1 MMKKIAVFPG
11 SFDPFTRAHQDLVLR
26 ALPLFDEIVIAIGV
40 NTSKQG
46 LLPFEVREE
55 AIKAVFK
62 DESKVQIQRI
72 QGLTVN
78 FCREVGA
85 QFMLR
90 GLRNGIDLE
99 FENAIAQNNLILA
112 PEVESLFLLARSGL
126 GHISSTIVRDI
137 LKNGGDVSALVPDAI
152 LPFLKTPE

>member
-11 SFDPFTRAHQDLVLR
+11 SFDPFTRAHEDLVLR

-62 DESKVQIQRI
+62 DEAKVQVRRI

-137 LKNGGDVSALVPDAI
+137 LRNGGDVSALVPEAI
-152 LPFLKTPE
+152 LPFLKTAE

>member
-26 ALPLFDEIVIAIGV
+26 ALPLFDKIVIAIGV

-46 LLPFEVREE
+46 LLPYEVREE
-55 AIKAVFK
+55 AVKAVFK
-62 DESKVQIQRI
+62 DEAKVQVQRI

-137 LKNGGDVSALVPDAI
+137 LRNEGDVSALVPEAI
-152 LPFLKTPE
+152 LPFLKTGE

>member
-1 MMKKIAVFPG
+1 MKKIAVFPG

-26 ALPLFDEIVIAIGV
+26 ALPLFDEIIIAIAV
-40 NTSKQG
+40 NSSKQG

-55 AIKAVFK
+55 AIKAVFQ
-62 DESKVQIQRI
+62 DETKIQVHRI

-78 FCREVGA
+78 YCREVGA
-85 QFMLR
+85 QSILR
-90 GLRNGIDLE
+90 GLRNAIDLD

-112 PEVESLFLLARSGL
+112 PEVESYFLMSRSGL

-137 LKNGGDVSALVPDAI
+137 LRNGGDVSELVPDAI
-152 LPFLKTPE
+152 LPFLKIA

>member
-1 MMKKIAVFPG
+1 MRKIAVFPG

-26 ALPLFDEIVIAIGV
+26 ALPLFDEIIIAIAV

-46 LLPFEVREE
+46 LMPFEVREE
-55 AIKAVFK
+55 AITALFK
-62 DESKVQIQRI
+62 EEAKIQVHRI

-78 FCREVGA
+78 YCREVGA

-112 PEVESLFLLARSGL
+112 PEVESYFLLSRSGF

-137 LKNGGDVSALVPDAI
+137 LRNGGDVSALVPEAI
-152 LPFLKTPE
+152 LPFLKTP

>member
-1 MMKKIAVFPG
+1 MKKIAVFPG

-26 ALPLFDEIVIAIGV
+26 ALLLFDEIIIAIGV

-55 AIKAVFK
+55 AIKAVFL
-62 DESKVQIQRI
+62 DEEKVQVQRI
-72 QGLTVN
+72 EGLTVN

-85 QFMLR
+85 RYMLR

-112 PEVESLFLLARSGL
+112 PEVESFFLLSRSGL

-137 LKNGGDVSALVPDAI
+137 LRHGGDVSALVPDAI
-152 LPFLKTPE
+152 LPFLNTTE

>member
-1 MMKKIAVFPG
+1 MKKIAVFPG

-26 ALPLFDEIVIAIGV
+26 ALPLFDEIIIAIGV

-55 AIKAVFK
+55 AIKAVFL
-62 DESKVQIQRI
+62 DEEKVQVQRI

-85 QFMLR
+85 RYMLR

-112 PEVESLFLLARSGL
+112 PEVESFFLLSRSGL

-137 LKNGGDVSALVPDAI
+137 LRHGGDVSALVPDAI
-152 LPFLKTPE
+152 LPFLNTTE